1 MTIFKAVPML
11 VIFAVLAVNT
21 YRVLPADVDVVFLDI
36 GQGDSILIE
45 SRSGTTVLIDGG
57 PDRSVLEELGRELPW
72 FDRTIEAMVPTH
84 PDADHITGLVE
95 VARRYDVREIIW
107 TRDEHTLPAY
117 DELKRVVHEKG
128 IHEIVIDHPQDV
140 QVRELQ
146 LKILAPPSPAYLA
159 TPDTNNGSIVIQMN
173 VDGSSFLFTGD
184 MEAEVEKVVAEMY
197 DVKSD
202 VLKVGHHGSKT
213 SSMQEFLQEV
223 DPDIAVIQVGADNR
237 YGHPHPS
244 VLSRLTRLG
253 IPVLRNDQDGTVR
266 CSISKNEMACEKAGV
281 LKH

>member
-1 MTIFKAVPML
+1 ML